1 MLYSREHARR
11 SLLNTAGFRAI
22 SQVSTMVGY
31 IVLVRALS
39 AQAFGVYSL
48 LYACIPVI
56 STAASLGLELTL
68 KRFQPEYLRAGNTAA
83 SAWLLRVVTVARLA
97 SNVLILVLVLLG
109 WNLVAPLF
117 GLQDYRAEFALF
129 GPLVLL
135 YFQGRILELALASN
149 MLHRY
154 GVGATVLLSITKLIA
169 YLVLASSHALTLRSA
184 ILIDTL
190 GYGLAYVFMRTAY
203 RVNAADGHGVSADRP
218 PPPERRR
225 MWRYALYN
233 NFNDAG
239 SILLY
244 VQTDNF
250 FIAALLTPIAVGAY
264 AFYTR
269 INAMASNLT
278 PIRLFENVLQPL
290 VFAVPPAEAHE
301 RLPRYFTLLLNC
313 SLATQLPI
321 IAYTALYHRELVQ
334 LLLGG
339 KFLELSWLMPV
350 IIAFGTTSNVFAIP
364 VTSVAQYHERASLIL
379 FSQLFG
385 IYQIAC
391 MLLLVPRWGL
401 LGAAVSTGTYH
412 LLRNSFVWWQVRPDA
427 RWLNFPAVA
436 GCATAI
442 WGGAI
447 LACSV
452 LKSTLHT
459 PPIVSLACGAVVC
472 LLAAWLYVRS
482 PALARTDRE
491 LLGQL
496 FHGRE
501 ARLLQRLG
509 VLQPQARA

>member
-1 MLYSREHARR
+1 MLYSREQARR

-301 RLPRYFTLLLNC
+301 RLLHAAVELQSGHAIADHRLYRALSSGARATAVGRKVSRAVVADARHHCLRHHLQCLRHPRD
-313 SLATQLPI
+313 Q
-321 IAYTALYHRELVQ
+321 R
-334 LLLGG
+334 
-339 KFLELSWLMPV
+339 
-350 IIAFGTTSNVFAIP
+350 
-364 VTSVAQYHERASLIL
+364 RA
-379 FSQLFG
+379 
-385 IYQIAC
+385 
-391 MLLLVPRWGL
+391 VPRAGV
-401 LGAAVSTGTYH
+401 ADPVQPAVRH
-412 LLRNSFVWWQVRPDA
+412 LSDRLH
-427 RWLNFPAVA
+427 AVA
-436 GCATAI
+436 GSEVGIAGRCRFHRYLPPVAQQLRVVA
-442 WGGAI
+442 GAPGRA
-447 LACSV
+447 LAEFPGCRGLRDRNLGWRDSGLFRAEEHAAHAADCLAGLRRGRV
-452 LKSTLHT
+452 
-459 PPIVSLACGAVVC
+459 PARSLAIRPQPGA
-472 LLAAWLYVRS
+472 R
-482 PALARTDRE
+482 P
-491 LLGQL
+491 
-496 FHGRE
+496 HG
-501 ARLLQRLG
+501 
-509 VLQPQARA
+509 P